1 VKRNMQNR
9 RLDILSET
17 ARELIGETLERVIY
31 FDGVTDAGV
40 PYYHD
45 LLEPTPGR
53 HELMQGI
60 DLVTGSGQA
69 FSFYWK
75 AFRDFELAVIQGS
88 MRQRLPNFDAV
99 FDVSHE
105 TPWNDR
111 ISHAISDVVFSA
123 AASDEFGYICD
134 CRLEFTGADP
144 IWICARQDT
153 LDCMEHGDATIVVF
167 DRDEAIRIGVRVDAE

>member
-1 VKRNMQNR
+1 MQNR
-9 RLDILSET
+9 RLDILNET
-17 ARELIGETLERVIY
+17 TRDLIGQTLGRVVY
-31 FDGVTDAGV
+31 FDGVTDAGE
-40 PYYHD
+40 PYYQE

-60 DLVTGSGQA
+60 DLITGSGQA

-75 AFRDFELAVIQGS
+75 AFRDFELAVSHGS
-88 MRQRLPNFDAV
+88 MRQRLPKLDAV
-99 FDVSHE
+99 IDVSHE

-111 ISHAISDVVFSA
+111 ISHAICDVVFSA

-134 CRLEFTGADP
+134 CRLEFADADP

-153 LDCMEHGDATIVVF
+153 LDCMEHGDAAIVVF
-167 DRDEAIRIGVRVDAE
+167 DRDEALRIGIRVDAE